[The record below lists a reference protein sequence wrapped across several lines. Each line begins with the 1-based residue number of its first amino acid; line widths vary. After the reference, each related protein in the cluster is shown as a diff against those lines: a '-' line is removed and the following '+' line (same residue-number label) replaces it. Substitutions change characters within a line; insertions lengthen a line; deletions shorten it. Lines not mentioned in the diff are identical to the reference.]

1 MVFQA
6 IISFIEMEKMMVKA
20 QILYANVDVELSQ
33 VSNDKLGEIQKL
45 EEVVLKDNFEN
56 FKNDQ
61 LDEEHLPA

>member
-1 MVFQA
+1 
-6 IISFIEMEKMMVKA
+6 MVKA